1 MLSVDTIATQLGFQ
15 ELPANIDITPSYVRK
30 SRWTG
35 EQSLS
40 KLIIKPAGQSSQ
52 ANACWLNGNFGV
64 CSLKKKEMIFLLSF
78 HYDTR
83 QNSYIFFLRQFKGL
97 PA

>member
-52 ANACWLNGNFGV
+52 ANAC
-64 CSLKKKEMIFLLSF
+64 
-78 HYDTR
+78 
-83 QNSYIFFLRQFKGL
+83 
-97 PA
+97 